1 MAIIQASSKDIELIT
16 DMLIDEYI
24 NLNDKIWTDFYKT
37 DKDLIY
43 NHIKSN
49 IDNPENWFEYFLL
62 EDKQNGIIGI
72 LNILFHKDRWEI
84 LMICLKS
91 NFNNSENFSELLN
104 YWIDYLKWK
113 QVKYIYFESL
123 PSEEIYIDTLNNVN
137 AQIISNKRILTN

>member
-1 MAIIQASSKDIELIT
+1 MAVIQASSKDIELIT

-84 LMICLKS
+84 LMICLKP

-104 YWIDYLKWK
+104 YWINYLKSK
-113 QVKYIYFESL
+113 NISIISFETH
-123 PSEEIYIDTLNNVN
+123 PSEEIYINELNKKGAVN
-137 AQIISNKRILTN
+137 ISSKRILSN